1 MADENIKQKSL
12 ELHKKLR
19 GKIKV
24 VPAVAVQDDQ
34 VLAEVYTP
42 GVGAVSQAVAD
53 GSVVLRD
60 VTVAG
65 NSVVVVSDGS
75 AVLGLGNIGAGGA
88 LPVMEGKA
96 MLFSQLA
103 GLNAWPIVLD
113 TQDPDEIVATIKH
126 IAPVFGGINLEDIA
140 APKCFEIERR
150 LQQDLDIPVIH
161 DDQHATAIAVL
172 AGLINAVKVT
182 SKQQSQLKVVIVGA
196 GAAGNAVAKL
206 LIAWGV
212 ADVMVVDSKGII
224 STNRTDLDSN
234 KQQLAELTNK
244 NGRSGSVAEALSGSD
259 VVIGLS
265 IAGLIDKDMVSSMA
279 SEPIVFALANPTPE
293 IMPDEAKSAGAAVIA
308 TGRSDF
314 PNQINNVL
322 VFPGMFKG
330 AIGSGV
336 RKVTIKHKLAAAEA
350 LAHCVAKPDPEHIV
364 PSVFDSNVVE
374 ALTSV
379 FGLPS

>member
-1 MADENIKQKSL
+1 MPDIKAKSL
-12 ELHKKLR
+12 ALHQKLQ

-24 VPAVAVQDDQ
+24 SAAIKVDNDRM
-34 VLAEVYTP
+34 LAEVYTP

-53 GSVVLRD
+53 GSVNLRD
-60 VTVAG
+60 VTIVGHSVA
-65 NSVVVVSDGS
+65 VISDGS
-75 AVLGLGNIGAGGA
+75 AVLGLGNIGPAGA

-96 MLFSQLA
+96 MLFAQLA

-140 APKCFEIERR
+140 APQCFDIERR
-150 LQQDLDIPVIH
+150 LQQELDIPVIH

-206 LIAWGV
+206 LIAWGI

>member
-19 GKIKV
+19 GKIQV
-24 VPAVAVQDDQ
+24 VPAIAVQDDQ

-60 VTVAG
+60 VTVASS
-65 NSVVVVSDGS
+65 SVAVVSDGS

-140 APKCFEIERR
+140 APKCFDIERR

-161 DDQHATAIAVL
+161 DDQHATAIVVL

-182 SKQQSQLKVVIVGA
+182 GKSQQGLKVTVIGA
-196 GAAGNAVAKL
+196 GAAGNAVCKL
-206 LIAWGV
+206 LVAWGV
-212 ADVMVVDSKGII
+212 ADVIVVDSKGII
-224 STNRTDLDSN
+224 SPNRTYLDKDKLELANITNRNNIDGDL
-234 KQQLAELTNK
+234 T
-244 NGRSGSVAEALSGSD
+244 EALKGID
-259 VVIGLS
+259 VLIGLS
-265 IAGLIDKDMVSSMA
+265 SAGLVNTQMVQSMN
-279 SEPIVFALANPTPE
+279 SDPIVFALANPTPE
-293 IMPDEAKSAGAAVIA
+293 IMPDEAHSAGASVVA

-322 VFPGMFKG
+322 VFPGMFRG
-330 AIGSGV
+330 AIANNV
-336 RKVTIKHKLAAAEA
+336 REVTIEHKLSAAQA
-350 LAHCVAKPDPEHIV
+350 LAAVVQQPNAEHII
-364 PSVFDSNVVE
+364 PSVFDKKVVD
-374 ALTSV
+374 AIAAV
-379 FGLPS
+379 FED

>member
-1 MADENIKQKSL
+1 MPDIKAKSL
-12 ELHKKLR
+12 ALHQKLQ

-24 VPAVAVQDDQ
+24 SAAIKVDNDRM
-34 VLAEVYTP
+34 LAEVYTP

-53 GSVVLRD
+53 GSVNLRD
-60 VTVAG
+60 VTIVGHSVA
-65 NSVVVVSDGS
+65 VISDGS
-75 AVLGLGNIGAGGA
+75 AVLGLGNIGPAGA

-96 MLFSQLA
+96 MLFAQLA

-140 APKCFEIERR
+140 APQCFDIERR
-150 LQQDLDIPVIH
+150 LQQELDIPVIH

>member
-1 MADENIKQKSL
+1 MPDIKAKSL
-12 ELHKKLR
+12 ALHQKLQ

-24 VPAVAVQDDQ
+24 SAAIKVDNDRM
-34 VLAEVYTP
+34 LAEVYTP

-53 GSVVLRD
+53 GSVNLRD
-60 VTVAG
+60 VTIVGHSVA
-65 NSVVVVSDGS
+65 VISDGS
-75 AVLGLGNIGAGGA
+75 AVLGLGNIGSAGA

-96 MLFSQLA
+96 MLFAQLA

-140 APKCFEIERR
+140 APQCFDIERR
-150 LQQDLDIPVIH
+150 LQQELDIPVIH

-182 SKQQSQLKVVIVGA
+182 GKQQSELKVVIVGA

-224 STNRTDLDSN
+224 NTNRTDLDNN
-234 KQQLAELTNK
+234 KQQLAEITNK
-244 NGRSGSVAEALSGSD
+244 AGRSGSVAEALSDSD

-265 IAGLIDKDMVSSMA
+265 VAGLIDKDMVSSMA
-279 SEPIVFALANPTPE
+279 PEPIVFALANPTPE
-293 IMPDEAKSAGAAVIA
+293 IMPDDAKSVGAAVIA

>member
-1 MADENIKQKSL
+1 MPDIKAKSL
-12 ELHKKLR
+12 ALHQKLQ

-24 VPAVAVQDDQ
+24 SAAIKVDNDRM
-34 VLAEVYTP
+34 LAEVYTP
-42 GVGAVSQAVAD
+42 GVGAVSQAVTD
-53 GSVVLRD
+53 GSVNLRD
-60 VTVAG
+60 VTIVGHSVA
-65 NSVVVVSDGS
+65 VISDGS
-75 AVLGLGNIGAGGA
+75 AVLGLGNIGPAGA

-96 MLFSQLA
+96 MLFAQLA

-140 APKCFEIERR
+140 APQCFDIERR
-150 LQQDLDIPVIH
+150 LQQELDIPVIH

-182 SKQQSQLKVVIVGA
+182 GKQQSQLKVVIVGA

-224 STNRTDLDSN
+224 STNRTDLDNN
-234 KQQLAELTNK
+234 KQQLAEITNK
-244 NGRSGSVAEALSGSD
+244 TGRSGSVSEALSGSD

-265 IAGLIDKDMVSSMA
+265 IAGLIDKDMVSSMS

-330 AIGSGV
+330 SIGSGV

>member
-19 GKIKV
+19 GKIQV

-65 NSVVVVSDGS
+65 NSVAVISDGS

-140 APKCFEIERR
+140 APKCFDIERR

-161 DDQHATAIAVL
+161 DDQHATAIVVL
-172 AGLINAVKVT
+172 AGLINAIKVT
-182 SKQQSQLKVVIVGA
+182 GKSQQKLKVTVIGA
-196 GAAGNAVAKL
+196 GAAGNAVCKL
-206 LIAWGV
+206 LVAWGV
-212 ADVMVVDSKGII
+212 ADVIVVDSKGII
-224 STNRTDLDSN
+224 SPNRTYLDKDKLELANITNRNNIDGDL
-234 KQQLAELTNK
+234 T
-244 NGRSGSVAEALSGSD
+244 EALKGID
-259 VVIGLS
+259 VLIGLS
-265 IAGLIDKDMVSSMA
+265 SAGLVNTQMVQSMN
-279 SEPIVFALANPTPE
+279 SDPIVFALANPTPE
-293 IMPDEAKSAGAAVIA
+293 IMPDEAHSAGASVVA

-322 VFPGMFKG
+322 VFPGMFRG
-330 AIGSGV
+330 AIANNV
-336 RKVTIKHKLAAAEA
+336 REVTIEHKLSAAQA
-350 LAHCVAKPDPEHIV
+350 LAAVVQQPNAEHII
-364 PSVFDSNVVE
+364 PSVFDKKVVD
-374 ALTSV
+374 AIAAV
-379 FGLPS
+379 FED

>member
-19 GKIKV
+19 GKIQV
-24 VPAVAVQDDQ
+24 VPAVVVQDDQ

-53 GSVVLRD
+53 GSVALRD

-65 NSVVVVSDGS
+65 NSVAVVSDGS

-140 APKCFEIERR
+140 APKCFDIERR

-161 DDQHATAIAVL
+161 DDQHATAIVVL

-182 SKQQSQLKVVIVGA
+182 GKSQQKQKVTVIGA
-196 GAAGNAVAKL
+196 GAAGNAVCKL
-206 LIAWGV
+206 LVAWGV
-212 ADVMVVDSKGII
+212 ADVIVVDSKGII
-224 STNRTDLDSN
+224 SPNRTDLDKDKLELSN
-234 KQQLAELTNK
+234 ITNR
-244 NGRSGSVAEALSGSD
+244 NNIGGDLAEALKGTD
-259 VVIGLS
+259 VLIGLS
-265 IAGLIDKDMVSSMA
+265 SAGLVNTQIVQSMN
-279 SEPIVFALANPTPE
+279 SDPIIFALANPTPE
-293 IMPDEAKSAGAAVIA
+293 IMPDEAHAAGASVVA

-322 VFPGMFKG
+322 VFPGMFRG
-330 AIGSGV
+330 AIANKV
-336 RKVTIKHKLAAAEA
+336 REVTIEHKLRAAQA
-350 LAHCVAKPDPEHIV
+350 LAAVVQQPNAEHII
-364 PSVFDSNVVE
+364 PSVFDKKVVD
-374 ALTSV
+374 AIAAV
-379 FGLPS
+379 FED